1 MILGVRLFAGDADQW
16 KIQITGLRIVA
27 PPAEKKEGAQGAFF
41 QPPGVTVV
49 AALTPAQGKIV
60 SIDQFKSKVDS
71 FTDDKG
77 TDLLAAKSDSPFNK
91 PGFGMMDV
99 KEACATLEIQA
110 AGLPAKGASA
120 LNISGT
126 ITAKIAA
133 GTKEFTVESADI
145 TNGTHFTCGE
155 LPIEI
160 TKAGL
165 SKAMFSNEQE
175 FSVTFSSAKDL
186 ESISTLD
193 FFDAQGTKLEA
204 RKSEWGGGMGS
215 YMVVYVL
222 KKSVDRAKI
231 VATCWTGLKTVEVPL
246 SVKTRGGALIRRATI
261 KRFPC
266 RRPCR

>member
-1 MILGVRLFAGDADQW
+1 MKAISRFLFVGTMILGVRLFASDAEQW

-27 PPAEKKEGAQGAFF
+27 PPVEKKEGAQGAFF

-60 SIDQFKSKVDS
+60 SIDQFKSKVDA

-91 PGFGMMDV
+91 PGFGMMDT
-99 KEACATLEIQA
+99 KESCATVEIQA

-215 YMVVYVL
+215 YMVVYVF
-222 KKSVDRAKI
+222 KKSVDHAKI
-231 VATCWTGLKTVEVPL
+231 VATCWTDLKTVEVPL
-246 SVKTRGGALIRRATI
+246 SVKTGVGL
-261 KRFPC
+261 
-266 RRPCR
+266 